1 MEELIL
7 KAMSYLL
14 VFSLGLLVANIE
26 NMKLLE
32 KHHKENQRRKK
43 REEAIKNQ

>member
-14 VFSLGLLVANIE
+14 VFSLERHN
-26 NMKLLE
+26 
-32 KHHKENQRRKK
+32 KENQRRK